1 MGANFYG
8 VQIFVD
14 FMRSSYPEKLLI
26 TEVHMA

>member
-14 FMRSSYPEKLLI
+14 FMRSYPEKLLI